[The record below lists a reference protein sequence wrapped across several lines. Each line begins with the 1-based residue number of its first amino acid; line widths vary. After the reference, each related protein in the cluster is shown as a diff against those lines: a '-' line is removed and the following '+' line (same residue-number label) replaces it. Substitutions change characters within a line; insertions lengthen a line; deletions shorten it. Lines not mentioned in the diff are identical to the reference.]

1 MKMIGI
7 DLGTTNSAIAMV
19 NEFGKA
25 EIIPNKEGE
34 RITPSVVMFDEDQII
49 VGSIAKQSSVAEP
62 DRTVSSIKSQMGSSD
77 YKFTY
82 KDTEYKPEDISAM
95 IVRKLIEDAESFLND
110 KITDVI
116 ITVPAYFNDNQRKAT
131 IDAGKISG
139 VNVTQIINEPTAAAL
154 TYGIDKNV
162 DQKIMVYDLGGGT
175 FDVTIMRV
183 NNSDFDVLASDGDR
197 QLGGNNFDEKLM
209 VYLND
214 KFRQQHDI
222 DLFEDP
228 VLVQDLRLKAENAK
242 KVLTSKLSTTLY
254 LSAKGKSARIT
265 VTRKL
270 FADLIADFITRT
282 ELLINAVMTD
292 ASLDWK
298 DIDQIL
304 MVGGS
309 TRIPAVHDMI
319 FRVTGKKPAIH
330 VNPDEAVALGAAI
343 QAGITSAKD
352 MNEPVN
358 DMVRM
363 KYGAINVSDVTAH
376 SFGAITLDEFDNKR
390 NAIIIPKNSKIPVRK
405 SQIFYTSAPNQTQVK
420 MVVIQGED
428 PDPEFCTVIGTTTL
442 DFPPKQENSPVIFNY
457 EYDIN
462 GIIHA
467 TAKDPET
474 GKKSEIQV
482 AREGALTTDQIDQ
495 KKKKLNNM
503 FPRRREYVTTE
514 SFTEDTDTNATV
526 IKNEKKDNAVSL
538 VNDVFV
544 ASGLGTD
551 SESFEEKQ
559 IYKSKQ
565 VTDSVDEDILAK
577 SEITTT
583 TSKELEKE
591 IEDEASILDR
601 SLKPDEVSKSS
612 IVEETTEENLL
623 ENSKFIER
631 FDTKE
636 PEEIPAEHLSQIQKS
651 DNEIMSEDERIEQI
665 DSEIESMF
673 AEEDSSPQSL
683 STEESKGSYDE
694 SLAEL
699 EKAAKEPQFEINKKE
714 SQPVYEE
721 PESDNEIPEEEL
733 DDVFE
738 SLSKTD
744 SALVEAEAPEAVS
757 ETEDELD
764 DVFDSM
770 SKADSALIED
780 EEADQEIEKI
790 DLTDI
795 EKKQDDDFDNVSM
808 EDSSVTESQSFD
820 DELDEIGKSEF
831 IIDRSEYL
839 TDEDILRIKEEGSF
853 KSGVQIESVSEKAE
867 ESFTEEE
874 VNELFT
880 SKDIKKKV
888 EGQSKEKDDKEED
901 ISDWIDE

>member
-110 KITDVI
+110 KITDVV
-116 ITVPAYFNDNQRKAT
+116 ITVPAYFNDHQRKAT

-154 TYGIDKNV
+154 TYGLDKNI

-175 FDVTIMRV
+175 FDVTIMKV

-228 VLVQDLRLKAENAK
+228 VLVQDLRLKSENAK

-254 LSAKGKSARIT
+254 LSAKGKSARVT

-292 ASLDWK
+292 AGLDWK

-319 FRVTGKKPAIH
+319 FRVTGKKPAVH

-352 MNEPVN
+352 LNEPVN

-420 MVVIQGED
+420 MVVLQGED

-482 AREGALTTDQIDQ
+482 AREGALTNDQIDA
-495 KKKKLNNM
+495 KKKKMNNM

-514 SFTEDTDTNATV
+514 SFTEENEVNAQV
-526 IKNEKKDNAVSL
+526 IKSGKKDNAVSL

-559 IYKSKQ
+559 IYKTKP
-565 VTDSVDEDILAK
+565 TNDSVDEEILAK

-591 IEDEASILDR
+591 IEEEASILDR
-601 SLKPDEVSKSS
+601 TLSPDEISKSS
-612 IVEETTEENLL
+612 VEEPIDDSLID
-623 ENSKFIER
+623 NSRFIER
-631 FDTKE
+631 FDAKDEHSDKE
-636 PEEIPAEHLSQIQKS
+636 EPDVVSDDDQIEK
-651 DNEIMSEDERIEQI
+651 I
-665 DSEIESMF
+665 DQEIESMF
-673 AEEDSSPQSL
+673 GEEEPSKSL
-683 STEESKGSYDE
+683 GAEESKGSYDE
-694 SLAEL
+694 SLEEL
-699 EKAAKEPQFEINKKE
+699 ARSSKEPAFNIDK
-714 SQPVYEE
+714 SDSSPVYEQE
-721 PESDNEIPEEEL
+721 PQEEIPEEDLE
-733 DDVFE
+733 DVFD

-744 SALVEAEAPEAVS
+744 SALVEAESPPAPA

-764 DVFDSM
+764 DVFDSLD
-770 SKADSALIED
+770 KADSALIED
-780 EEADQEIEKI
+780 DEADQEIEKMDI
-790 DLTDI
+790 SDI
-795 EKKQDDDFDNVSM
+795 EKKHDDDFENVSM

-853 KSGVQIESVSEKAE
+853 KSGVPISSVSENAD

-880 SKDIKKKV
+880 SKDQKKKT
-888 EGQSKEKDDKEED
+888 EPPKPEKDKSED
-901 ISDWIDE
+901 LSDWIDE

>member
-1 MKMIGI
+1 MKLIGI
-7 DLGTTNSAIAMV
+7 DLGTTNSAIALV

-34 RITPSVVMFDEDQII
+34 RITPSVVLFDDDQII

-62 DRTVSSIKSQMGSSD
+62 DRTVSSIKSQMGSLD
-77 YKFTY
+77 YKFVY
-82 KDTEYKPEDISAM
+82 GQNEYKPEDISAM
-95 IVRKLIEDAESFLND
+95 IIRKLIEDAESFLND
-110 KITDVI
+110 KITDVV

-154 TYGIDKNV
+154 TYGLDKNI
-162 DQKIMVYDLGGGT
+162 DQKILVYDLGGGT
-175 FDVTIMRV
+175 FDVTIMKV
-183 NNSDFDVLASDGDR
+183 ANGSFEVLASDGDR

-214 KFRQQHDI
+214 KFKQQHDI

-228 VLVQDLRLKAENAK
+228 VLLQDLRLKSENAK
-242 KVLTSKLSTTLY
+242 KVLTTKLSTTLY

-270 FADLIADFITRT
+270 FSDLIADFITRT

-292 ASLDWK
+292 AGLDWK
-298 DIDQIL
+298 DVDQIL

-319 FRVTGKKPAIH
+319 LRVTGKNPSTQ

-343 QAGITSAKD
+343 QAGITCAKD
-352 MNEPVN
+352 QSSPVN

-376 SFGAITLDEFDNKR
+376 SFGAVTLDEFDNKR
-390 NAIIIPKNSKIPVRK
+390 NAIVIPKNSKIPVRK
-405 SQIFYTSAPNQTQVK
+405 SQIFYTSSANQTQVK
-420 MVVIQGED
+420 MIVIQGED

-442 DFPPKQENSPVIFNY
+442 DFPPKPENSPVIFNY

-467 TAKDPET
+467 TAKDPDT
-474 GKKSEIQV
+474 GKKSEIQI
-482 AREGALTTDQIDQ
+482 AREGALTTDQIGRKKDQ
-495 KKKKLNNM
+495 LNSM

-514 SFTEDTDTNATV
+514 SFTDDSHDGAL
-526 IKNEKKDNAVSL
+526 KASGSQKKDTGASL

-544 ASGLGTD
+544 ASGLGAD
-551 SESFEEKQ
+551 SESFDERQ
-559 IYKSKQ
+559 IYKPNIKQ
-565 VTDSVDEDILAK
+565 DSVDEEILAK
-577 SEITTT
+577 SEITTVKST
-583 TSKELEKE
+583 DLKRE
-591 IEDEASILDR
+591 IDEEISILDR
-601 SLKPDEVSKSS
+601 SLKPDEVLKTPADEQEETVIDNSRFIQRFDKGDG
-612 IVEETTEENLL
+612 IGKIKNEVEED
-623 ENSKFIER
+623 I
-631 FDTKE
+631 
-636 PEEIPAEHLSQIQKS
+636 
-651 DNEIMSEDERIEQI
+651 SEDEKIEKI
-665 DSEIESMF
+665 DNEIESMF
-673 AEEDSSPQSL
+673 DDEDGVSKVSVKDDSTGSFDETLEETASFKGYHAPQESVVNNAEEEVDLDDIFDSMAKAESEII
-683 STEESKGSYDE
+683 EEPVSAHEAASGDE
-694 SLAEL
+694 SLEA
-699 EKAAKEPQFEINKKE
+699 
-714 SQPVYEE
+714 QPE
-721 PESDNEIPEEEL
+721 
-733 DDVFE
+733 
-738 SLSKTD
+738 
-744 SALVEAEAPEAVS
+744 
-757 ETEDELD
+757 EDELD
-764 DVFDSM
+764 DVFDSLE
-770 SKADSALIED
+770 KAESALVEEEEPEADTEIED
-780 EEADQEIEKI
+780 IKLA
-790 DLTDI
+790 DI
-795 EKKQDDDFDNVSM
+795 EKKQADDFGDVSM

-853 KSGVQIESVSEKAE
+853 KSGVAASDLPADVD

-880 SKDIKKKV
+880 SQDSKKADKAEAEKKDKQAKADKDKDIA
-888 EGQSKEKDDKEED
+888 
-901 ISDWIDE
+901 DWIDD

>member
-1 MKMIGI
+1 MKLIGI

-34 RITPSVVMFDEDQII
+34 RITPSVVLFDDDQII

-62 DRTVSSIKSQMGSSD
+62 DRTVSSIKSQMGSTD
-77 YKFTY
+77 YKFEY
-82 KDTEYKPEDISAM
+82 KENEYKPEDISAM

-110 KITDVI
+110 KISDVV

-154 TYGIDKNV
+154 TYGLDKNV
-162 DQKIMVYDLGGGT
+162 DQKILVYDLGGGT
-175 FDVTIMRV
+175 FDVTIMQV
-183 NNSDFDVLASDGDR
+183 KNSDFDVLASDGDR

-214 KFRQQHDI
+214 KFKQQHDI

-242 KVLTSKLSTTLY
+242 KVLSTKLSTTLY
-254 LSAKGKSARIT
+254 ISAKGKSSRIT

-270 FADLIADFITRT
+270 FSDLIADFITRT

-292 ASLDWK
+292 AGLEWK
-298 DIDQIL
+298 DVDQIL

-319 FRVTGKKPAIH
+319 LRVTGKKPATH

-352 MNEPVN
+352 QSEPVN

-376 SFGAITLDEFDNKR
+376 SFGAVTLDEFDNKR

-405 SQIFYTSAPNQTQVK
+405 SQIFYTSSANQTQVK

-428 PDPEFCTVIGTTTL
+428 PDPEFCTTIGTTTL
-442 DFPPKQENSPVIFNY
+442 DFPPKPENSPVIFNY

-467 TAKDPET
+467 TAKDPDT
-474 GKKSEIQV
+474 GKKSEIQI
-482 AREGALTTDQIDQ
+482 AREGSLTNEQIVE
-495 KKKKLNNM
+495 KKKNLNNM

-514 SFTEDTDTNATV
+514 SFTEDTNDKLISQQSV
-526 IKNEKKDNAVSL
+526 KKDTGASL

-544 ASGLGTD
+544 ATGFTGD
-551 SESFEEKQ
+551 SESFDESQVYKAKDRQDSADEE
-559 IYKSKQ
+559 
-565 VTDSVDEDILAK
+565 ILAK
-577 SEITTT
+577 SEMNTIT
-583 TSKELEKE
+583 SEDLKKE
-591 IEDEASILDR
+591 IEEESSILDR
-601 SLKPDEVSKSS
+601 TLSPDQISKSS
-612 IVEETTEENLL
+612 VEEHVDIDIID
-623 ENSKFIER
+623 NSKFIER
-631 FDTKE
+631 FDKVN
-636 PEEIPAEHLSQIQKS
+636 PADVKQEEVIAETNSAVIEDAEEL
-651 DNEIMSEDERIEQI
+651 NEDEQIEQI
-665 DSEIESMF
+665 DEQIESMF
-673 AEEDSSPQSL
+673 EDEMQAMPL
-683 STEESKGSYDE
+683 NESTGSYDE
-694 SLAEL
+694 TL
-699 EKAAKEPQFEINKKE
+699 EEVVSVNDP
-714 SQPVYEE
+714 SQIEE
-721 PESDNEIPEEEL
+721 PETGSGAEPE
-733 DDVFE
+733 D
-738 SLSKTD
+738 
-744 SALVEAEAPEAVS
+744 
-757 ETEDELD
+757 EDELD
-764 DVFDSM
+764 DMFDSLA
-770 SKADSALIED
+770 KAESGIVED
-780 EEADQEIEKI
+780 EEVTADKEIEEI
-790 DLTDI
+790 QLADI
-795 EKKQDDDFDNVSM
+795 EKKHEDDFENVSM
-808 EDSSVTESQSFD
+808 EDSSISESQSFD

-853 KSGVQIESVSEKAE
+853 KSGVQEQDLPVEPD

-874 VNELFT
+874 VNELFS
-880 SKDIKKKV
+880 SKDTKKTENKPV
-888 EGQSKEKDDKEED
+888 EKDNKINVEKEED
-901 ISDWIDE
+901 LSDWIDD

>member
-110 KITDVI
+110 KITDVV

-139 VNVTQIINEPTAAAL
+139 INVTQIINEPTAAAL
-154 TYGIDKNV
+154 TYGLDKNV

-175 FDVTIMRV
+175 FDVTIMKV

-254 LSAKGKSARIT
+254 LSAKGKSARVT

-319 FRVTGKKPAIH
+319 FRVTGKKPVIH

-343 QAGITSAKD
+343 QAGITSAKN

-442 DFPPKQENSPVIFNY
+442 DFPSKQENSPVIFNY

-482 AREGALTTDQIDQ
+482 AREGSLTKDQIDQ

-514 SFTEDTDTNATV
+514 SFTEDTDPDATV

-551 SESFEEKQ
+551 SETFEESQ
-559 IYKSKQ
+559 IYKSKP
-565 VTDSVDEDILAK
+565 VNDSVDEDKLAK

-591 IEDEASILDR
+591 IEEEASILNR
-601 SLKPDEVSKSS
+601 SLKPDEISKSS
-612 IVEETTEENLL
+612 IEDPTEENLL

-631 FDTKE
+631 FDSKEMEKISAE
-636 PEEIPAEHLSQIQKS
+636 PESPLQATEQEP
-651 DNEIMSEDERIEQI
+651 MSEDEQIEQI

-673 AEEDSSPQSL
+673 TEEDHAPQTL

-694 SLAEL
+694 SLEEL
-699 EKAAKEPQFEINKKE
+699 EKSAKEPQFQMNKKE
-714 SQPVYEE
+714 SHPVYEE
-721 PESDNEIPEEEL
+721 PGSDNEIPEENL

-744 SALVEAEAPEAVS
+744 SALVETDPPETVP

-770 SKADSALIED
+770 AKADSAMIED

-795 EKKQDDDFDNVSM
+795 DKKQDDDFDSVSM

-853 KSGVQIESVSEKAE
+853 KSGVPIESVPENSD

-880 SKDIKKKV
+880 SKDLKKKA
-888 EGQSKEKDDKEED
+888 EGQSKEKDDREED

>member
-34 RITPSVVMFDEDQII
+34 RITASVVMFDEDQII

-62 DRTVSSIKSQMGSSD
+62 DRTVSSIKSQMGSTD
-77 YKFTY
+77 YKFVY

-110 KITDVI
+110 KITDVV

-154 TYGIDKNV
+154 TYGLDKNI

-175 FDVTIMRV
+175 FDVTIMKV
-183 NNSDFDVLASDGDR
+183 NNSEFEVLASDGDR

-209 VYLND
+209 IYLND

-282 ELLINAVMTD
+282 ELLINAVMSD
-292 ASLDWK
+292 AGLEWK
-298 DIDQIL
+298 EIDQIL

-309 TRIPAVHDMI
+309 TRIPSVHDMI

-352 MNEPVN
+352 LNEPVN

-420 MVVIQGED
+420 MVVLQGED
-428 PDPEFCTVIGTTTL
+428 PDPEFCTIIGTTTL

-467 TAKDPET
+467 TAKDPDT

-482 AREGALTTDQIDQ
+482 AREGALTTDQIDE

-514 SFTEDTDTNATV
+514 SFTEENEANAQV
-526 IKNEKKDNAVSL
+526 IKDGKKDNAVSL

-544 ASGLGTD
+544 ASGLGAD
-551 SESFEEKQ
+551 SESFDEKQ
-559 IYKSKQ
+559 VYKTKPEE
-565 VTDSVDEDILAK
+565 DAADEEILAK

-591 IEDEASILDR
+591 IEEETSILDR
-601 SLKPDEVSKSS
+601 TLVPDEISKSS
-612 IVEETTEENLL
+612 AEEPVEESVMD
-623 ENSKFIER
+623 NSRFIER
-631 FDTKE
+631 FDSAEKEEKIPE
-636 PEEIPAEHLSQIQKS
+636 PEDL
-651 DNEIMSEDERIEQI
+651 SEDKQIEKI
-665 DSEIESMF
+665 DQEIESMF
-673 AEEDSSPQSL
+673 GDEEASKSL
-683 STEESKGSYDE
+683 GAEESKGSYDE
-694 SLAEL
+694 SLDEL
-699 EKAAKEPQFEINKKE
+699 AKTAKEPSFKIDK
-714 SQPVYEE
+714 SE
-721 PESDNEIPEEEL
+721 PEPVDKSEPAEEIPEQDLE
-733 DDVFE
+733 DVFD

-744 SALVEAEAPEAVS
+744 SALVETETPEAVS

-770 SKADSALIED
+770 TKADSAVIED
-780 EEADQEIEKI
+780 EEADQEIEKMDI
-790 DLTDI
+790 TDI
-795 EKKQDDDFDNVSM
+795 ENKQDDDFENVSM

-853 KSGVQIESVSEKAE
+853 KSGMPPVSSVSENTE
-867 ESFTEEE
+867 ESFTEED

-880 SKDIKKKV
+880 SKEQKKKA
-888 EGQSKEKDDKEED
+888 EEQKPETDKKDED
-901 ISDWIDE
+901 LSDWIDE